1 MGKIIKLTEQDLY
14 RIVKRVIMESQN
26 ESVIVQCIKENA
38 NIQDV
43 GF

>member
-1 MGKIIKLTEQDLY
+1 
-14 RIVKRVIMESQN
+14 MESQN

-43 GF
+43 GFWRYDDGWRI